1 LPVQSALAEQ
11 VTLFWTLVSIFEVV
25 YMAAL
30 CIVIVLEKRSPVAT
44 LAWILGLAFLP
55 VVGLLFYFFFGPR
68 RLKRKRMRHSRS
80 SAKVRKELAAERARD
95 PSLVVPIRVQ
105 LATLAMR
112 SSGSM
117 VSTAKDIHVLGGGKV
132 CFDAIEEAIRAA
144 KHHVHVDYY
153 IIEEDRTGARIRDAL
168 IERAKAGV
176 NVRVL
181 GDDVGTRLS
190 RRFLR
195 PLLDAGARFESFN
208 PILLPSLLPR
218 INLRNHRKIVIV
230 DGRVGF
236 LGGINIGDEYDESV
250 SKRDAFRD
258 THLRIEGEA
267 VHELQFIFLED
278 WHFSTGEVI
287 KDKGLF
293 PPRGADERDVVIV
306 VPSGPDQEWESI
318 EHVYFTA
325 ITQADEHIQLT
336 TPYFV
341 PDDAMRLAL
350 AAAALRGVKVELI
363 VPHRSDSR
371 IVSAAGRSYYD
382 ELLRAGMQLYEYP
395 KMVHAKT
402 LVIDGKIG
410 LVGSANLDNRSF
422 RLNFEVSALFYA
434 EAAVAELTRLF
445 EQDKHKCSHITLK
458 SRSRMPFQSRLAE
471 ASARL
476 LSPLL

>member
-1 LPVQSALAEQ
+1 
-11 VTLFWTLVSIFEVV
+11 LFWTLVSIFEVV

-117 VSTAKDIHVLGGGKV
+117 VSTAKDIRVLGGGKV
-132 CFDAIEEAIRAA
+132 CFDAIEEAI
-144 KHHVHVDYY
+144 H
-153 IIEEDRTGARIRDAL
+153 
-168 IERAKAGV
+168 
-176 NVRVL
+176 VRVL

-195 PLLDAGARFESFN
+195 PLREAGARFESFN

-250 SKRDAFRD
+250 SKREAFRD

-287 KDKGLF
+287 RDKGLF
-293 PPRGADERDVVIV
+293 PPRGEDERDVVIV

-363 VPHRSDSR
+363 VPQRSDSR
-371 IVSAAGRSYYD
+371 IVTAAGRSYYD
-382 ELLRAGMQLYEYP
+382 ELLRAGMHLYEYP

-402 LVIDGKIG
+402 MVIDRKIG

-434 EAAVAELTRLF
+434 EAAVAELARLF
-445 EQDKHKCSHITLK
+445 EQDKHKCRHITLK